1 MYEVKNFSFKKRKA
15 LSDFLRRG
23 STFFDLIIVD
33 EKKSVSEKVVVCV

>member
-1 MYEVKNFSFKKRKA
+1 MYEVKNLSFKKRKA

-33 EKKSVSEKVVVCV
+33 EKKSVFEKVVVCV